1 MTILYLSDI
10 RFPLERANGIQSM
23 ETCAALAGRGH
34 DVHLLVRPDTHVPAR
49 DPLAF
54 YGLASNPRLHFE
66 RAAVFGPPPA
76 RRAAYLAEALERV
89 LERRRWDV
97 VFTRDLGVADL
108 ALRLPRR
115 MRPPIIYE
123 SHGFAP
129 ILAAMLPRMVSGA
142 RTSGAVKLSR
152 LHRRERRV
160 WRGAEGYVAI
170 TRTLVTKQRSRFG
183 ARPRVAVVPS
193 GVRLDPDRAYVAAR
207 CIHPPTVAYAG
218 HFYPWKGPDVLVRA
232 LARLTEVRGL
242 LIGGQ
247 PGESDRAS
255 LEELA
260 RVVGVTKRLTFA
272 GQVPPG
278 AVAALLQGADV
289 LVLPTL
295 ATPYAEYTSPLKLF
309 EYMGAGR
316 PIVCSDLP
324 PLREVVS
331 HGRTAL
337 LVTPGDPEALAEGMR
352 ELLADPVAAERMARA
367 AFDAAPSYSWERRAE
382 RLEGLFKEVVV
393 ASGGG
398 AAAGAPR
405 DRVP

>member
-54 YGLASNPRLHFE
+54 YGLPPSPRLHVE
-66 RAAVFGPPPA
+66 RVPAFGPPPA
-76 RRAAYLAEALERV
+76 RRAEYLADALEHV
-89 LERRRWDV
+89 LERRWDV

-108 ALRLPRR
+108 ALRLPRG
-115 MRPPIIYE
+115 MRPPVVYE

-142 RTSGAVKLSR
+142 STSGPLKLGR

-170 TRTLVTKQRSRFG
+170 TGTLAADLRDRFG
-183 ARPRVAVVPS
+183 ARPRVAIVPS
-193 GVRLDPDRAYVAAR
+193 GARLDRDRAYVAAR
-207 CIHPPTVAYAG
+207 RGHPPTVAYAG
-218 HFYPWKGPDVLVRA
+218 HFYPWKGPNVLVQA
-232 LARLTEVRGL
+232 LARLPEVRGL

-247 PGESDRAS
+247 PGESDRAG

-260 RVVGVTKRLTFA
+260 RVVGVAERLTFA
-272 GQVPPG
+272 GQVAPG
-278 AVAALLQGADV
+278 AVAALLQEADV
-289 LVLPTL
+289 LVLPTV
-295 ATPYAEYTSPLKLF
+295 ATPYAQYTSPLKLF
-309 EYMGAGR
+309 EYLAVGR
-316 PIVCSDLP
+316 PIVCSDLL
-324 PLREVVS
+324 PLREVVA

-337 LVTPGDPEALAEGMR
+337 LVTPGDPEALAEGVR
-352 ELLADPVAAERMARA
+352 DILADPAAAERMARA
-367 AFDAAPSYSWERRAE
+367 AFDAAPGYSWERRAE
-382 RLEGLFKEVVV
+382 RLEGFFEEVVAGSGAGGV
-393 ASGGG
+393 AGP
-398 AAAGAPR
+398 PR